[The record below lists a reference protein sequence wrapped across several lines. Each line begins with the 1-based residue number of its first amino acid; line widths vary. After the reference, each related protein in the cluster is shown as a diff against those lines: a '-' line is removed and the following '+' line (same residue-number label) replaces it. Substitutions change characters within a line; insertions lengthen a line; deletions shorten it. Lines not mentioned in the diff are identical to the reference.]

1 MCAMRASPLE
11 SVMTKR
17 KASQVREW
25 ALDSFVPKA
34 VEATEK
40 FDFLAADEVL
50 MQFLVNNETN
60 FPKPHSWWSPGEVNV
75 IFPPALRHPSRLSVP
90 SGRVTSARS
99 AGGWFLPLRSRA
111 PDVKTKVPGN
121 GSE

>member
-25 ALDSFVPKA
+25 ALDSLVPKA

-50 MQFLVNNETN
+50 MQ
-60 FPKPHSWWSPGEVNV
+60 
-75 IFPPALRHPSRLSVP
+75 
-90 SGRVTSARS
+90 
-99 AGGWFLPLRSRA
+99 
-111 PDVKTKVPGN
+111 
-121 GSE
+121 